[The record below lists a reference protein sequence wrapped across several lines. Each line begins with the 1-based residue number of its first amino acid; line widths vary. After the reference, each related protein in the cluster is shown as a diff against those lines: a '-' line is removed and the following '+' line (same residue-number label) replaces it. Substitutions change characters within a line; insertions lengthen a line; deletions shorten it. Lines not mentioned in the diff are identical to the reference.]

1 MSPFRSCALALAAT
15 LGVVSA
21 PAGALTSATAYAAAS
36 KYTLLCSTCSIDFFD
51 LGSVSDGGPGETSA
65 AVNHSG
71 AGYSGIA
78 TSVFAG
84 PEALPELGVYAFA
97 DEIYDGLRTHLYEA
111 FASAT
116 GLQQY
121 TYGGAAPETYTIT
134 YAIDGEFFLNHDD
147 AASLMSIYGGVTIFG
162 AGYSPGQEVQPTL
175 DYEYSGENAELV
187 GTHDFALAGSV
198 TFTVQ
203 PGDVFYVSATLFA
216 IADSS
221 HEVTGSVNA
230 LHTLE
235 LEFAGGDTA
244 LLTPEAAAVPEPGTA
259 ALVLA
264 GLALGGGVLRRR
276 R

>member
-1 MSPFRSCALALAAT
+1 MSLLTRCLSLAA
-15 LGVVSA
+15 LLCSVA
-21 PAGALTSATAYAAAS
+21 LPAGALTSATAYAAANE
-36 KYTLLCSTCSIDFFD
+36 YTLLCSTCSIDFFD
-51 LGSVSDGGPGETSA
+51 LGSASDGGPGASSA

-71 AGYSGIA
+71 EGYSGIA
-78 TSVFAG
+78 TSTFAG

-121 TYGGAAPETYTIT
+121 AYGGAAPETYTIAYT
-134 YAIDGEFFLNHDD
+134 IDGEFFLTHDD
-147 AASLMSIYGGVTIFG
+147 AASLMSIYGGVTVYG
-162 AGYSPGQEVQPTL
+162 SGYSPGQEVNPTL
-175 DYEYSGENAELV
+175 DYEYSGENAELI

-203 PGDVFYVSATLFA
+203 PGDVFFVSASLFA

-221 HEVTGSVNA
+221 HEVVGSVNA

-235 LEFAGGDTA
+235 LEFTGGDTS
-244 LLTPEAAAVPEPGTA
+244 LLTPEAAAVPEPSTA

-276 R
+276 S